1 MRLSQILLI
10 SLLLFSLLGSYDGVV
25 FRHRSERLL
34 ACLSMV
40 ALLLLGRLGSES
52 AAIRVQYG
60 CVFLAGFLALRTPW
74 KEWGGIVIVSTFGG
88 LLSWKLSTS
97 YPLFEEQGLLIALVI
112 ISLAFIYC
120 RAIYAK
126 LFASACAVLFLGV
139 FQLVQDYILFGYGKW
154 VLGSDVMMDAQIVAV
169 FVCANLHWLFDTIR
183 KRRTR
188 VRITFSS
195 DRSQND
201 VEPLASPMSTVPSQ
215 ASPLQ

>member
-97 YPLFEEQGLLIALVI
+97 YPLF
-112 ISLAFIYC
+112 
-120 RAIYAK
+120 
-126 LFASACAVLFLGV
+126 
-139 FQLVQDYILFGYGKW
+139 
-154 VLGSDVMMDAQIVAV
+154 
-169 FVCANLHWLFDTIR
+169 
-183 KRRTR
+183 
-188 VRITFSS
+188 
-195 DRSQND
+195 
-201 VEPLASPMSTVPSQ
+201 
-215 ASPLQ
+215 